1 VINLAESL
9 DDLDELVAVVALVLG
24 ERHQV
29 PGAVEDGAAVG
40 RPDDGDAAA
49 AAEFESG
56 T

>member
-1 VINLAESL
+1 MAKEVKYSF
-9 DDLDELVAVVALVLG
+9 VAGVALVLG
-24 ERHQV
+24 ERHLV